1 MPCCFALFCLEN
13 GSNGCV
19 FKVLNIMYHVCIID
33 LASIIY
39 GKVELSME
47 GLTLSNKFMQSA
59 VHFVCMHEQRDSN
72 FEHSVYSWVKYVFG
86 LYKYLKFYF

>member
-39 GKVELSME
+39 GKVEY
-47 GLTLSNKFMQSA
+47 GRVNTFQQIHA
-59 VHFVCMHEQRDSN
+59 VRGAFCM
-72 FEHSVYSWVKYVFG
+72 YA
-86 LYKYLKFYF
+86 